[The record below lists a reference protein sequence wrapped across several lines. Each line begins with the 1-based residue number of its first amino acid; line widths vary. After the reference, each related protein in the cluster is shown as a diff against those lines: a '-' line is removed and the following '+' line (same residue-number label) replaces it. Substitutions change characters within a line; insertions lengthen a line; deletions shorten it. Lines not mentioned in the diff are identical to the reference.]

1 MSSLGFKM
9 GGGWVGGR
17 WFNTR
22 ENVDSQD
29 PAEDEARGPYRDVE
43 QRSGY
48 CQVSVWKHKIFNKYI
63 IIILI

>member
-1 MSSLGFKM
+1 M
-9 GGGWVGGR
+9 GG

-48 CQVSVWKHKIFNKYI
+48 CQVSVWKHKIFNKYN